1 MISVMGE
8 EAGNGGVV
16 IISSEMLARP
26 LRRLAISYHVREI
39 CLPKTKIDEALP
51 VADYQISN

>member
-16 IISSEMLARP
+16 IISSAHVSMSRKADLTTFLPRP
-26 LRRLAISYHVREI
+26 V
-39 CLPKTKIDEALP
+39 P
-51 VADYQISN
+51 

>member
-16 IISSEMLARP
+16 IISSEMLAP
-26 LRRLAISYHVREI
+26 PHRRLAIF
-39 CLPKTKIDEALP
+39 LPRP
-51 VADYQISN
+51 

>member
-16 IISSEMLARP
+16 IISSEMLAR
-26 LRRLAISYHVREI
+26 RRLAG
-39 CLPKTKIDEALP
+39 
-51 VADYQISN
+51 

>member
-39 CLPKTKIDEALP
+39 CLPKTKIDEA
-51 VADYQISN
+51 

>member
-16 IISSEMLARP
+16 IISSADVSMKLYSRFGNF
-26 LRRLAISYHVREI
+26 LTTSSS
-39 CLPKTKIDEALP
+39 PKY
-51 VADYQISN
+51 VC